1 MANPQL
7 AGLVRTLQIIAG
19 ALIMG
24 IAMFAVVTLVLVK
37 WDKVNIEFSPLGLV
51 ALIVPLVLS
60 VFSAF
65 VPGVIFKQAVTQFAS
80 RNPKPELQSLLR
92 ASGEA
97 ATVRTIIGLA
107 LAEGGGF
114 LALIIWMISGNILGL
129 IGAFICLAAMILK
142 FPTYGKVEQQLADF
156 RQELKLQQRS
166 V

>member
-1 MANPQL
+1 MENPQL

-24 IAMFAVVTLVLVK
+24 IAMFAVVTLVLVN

-51 ALIVPLVLS
+51 ALIVPLVLIA
-60 VFSAF
+60 FSAF
-65 VPGVIFKQAVTQFAS
+65 VTGVIFKQAVTQFAS
-80 RNPKPELQSLLR
+80 RNPKPELPSLLR

-97 ATVRTIIGLA
+97 ATVRTIVGLA
-107 LAEGGGF
+107 LAEGGGA
-114 LALIIWMISGNILGL
+114 LALVIWMISGNILGL